1 MKIEKLKIKNLHKLY
16 NYYVEFNPDLT
27 FLYGTNGCGKT
38 TILNIIEAFVSGRLY
53 ELFAWDF
60 EYINLDYYDDRNL
73 VKYKQTIYA
82 AYDSDNLHVNW
93 KTDTIVIKRE
103 EFIRV
108 FENAGSYEEIA
119 YMMEGKYPI
128 FRSIRNEF
136 NYIYLPL
143 NRNSTINLKNNLL
156 AKYPRLARRRFF
168 YEEYDGI
175 YSTREERI
183 GKTTDL
189 VQRKFTEVNARV
201 AAINDEFRNKVLRS
215 LLSANTT
222 YSNDDFIDF
231 LIHSVKS
238 INVDSLRDQY
248 LRLLDSLSL
257 LDEAEKE
264 KCEKFFNEYK
274 KTVQDFS
281 TMPQKPGSIPFSFSL
296 LADYHEIEKM
306 RTVIPLA
313 QEMEE
318 KKAQALARINLFQ
331 DIMNAFLEENN
342 EDKYLFLDKTGII
355 KFKIE
360 GTKSV
365 SITTANL
372 SSGEKQLLIFFAN
385 LVFGVDNNNPSIFV
399 ADEPELSLHLSWQ
412 KQFVEKAIQTNKNM
426 QLIFATHAPEIVGKF
441 RNKMFKLE
449 KKVNL

>member
-1 MKIEKLKIKNLHKLY
+1 MKIEKLEIKNLHKLY

-38 TILNIIEAFVSGRLY
+38 TILNIIEAIVSGRLY

-60 EYINLDYYDDRNL
+60 DYIKLDYYDDRDD

-93 KTDTIVIKRE
+93 KADTIAVKRD
-103 EFIRV
+103 EFVRV
-108 FENAGSYEEIA
+108 FENADSFEEIA
-119 YMMEGKYPI
+119 FMMESKYPL
-128 FRSIRNEF
+128 FRSIKNEF

-143 NRNSTINLKNNLL
+143 NRNSTINLKNKLL

-168 YEEYDGI
+168 YDEYDGT
-175 YSTREERI
+175 SFAREERI
-183 GKTTDL
+183 GRTTDL
-189 VQRKFTEVNARV
+189 VQRKYTEVNARV
-201 AAINDEFRNKVLRS
+201 ASINDEFRNKIIRS
-215 LLSANTT
+215 LLSAKTS
-222 YSNDDFIDF
+222 YSNENFVDF
-231 LIHSVKS
+231 LLHSVKEFDS
-238 INVDSLRDQY
+238 DSLRDQY
-248 LRLLDSLSL
+248 LKLLQSLNLLDK
-257 LDEAEKE
+257 DERE
-264 KCEKFFNEYK
+264 KCENFFNEYK
-274 KTVQDFS
+274 KTVHEYIS
-281 TMPQKPGSIPFSFSL
+281 RMGSSHSIPISFSL
-296 LADYHEIEKM
+296 VYDYHEIEKM

-318 KKAQALARINLFQ
+318 KKAKALARIKLFQ
-331 DIMNAFLEENN
+331 DIMNAFLKGNN
-342 EDKYLFLDKTGII
+342 EDKVLFLDKTGKI

-365 SITTANL
+365 NITTANL

-385 LVFGVDNNNPSIFV
+385 LVLGVDNQNPSIFV

-426 QLIFATHAPEIVGKF
+426 QLIFATHAPEIIGNF